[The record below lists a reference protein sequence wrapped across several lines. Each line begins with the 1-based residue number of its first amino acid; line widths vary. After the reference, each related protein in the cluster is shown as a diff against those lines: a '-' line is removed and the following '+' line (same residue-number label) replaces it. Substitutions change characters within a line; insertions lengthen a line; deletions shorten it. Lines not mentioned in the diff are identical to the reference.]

1 MHDALALSKGGSKT
15 KRTAEDMSAVSC
27 PLWTCGMVT
36 QTAWQGSNAEEHVQ
50 YDDDDDYDGIVS
62 HGCKR
67 QDRGMTPPWDDL
79 VAFANQRRL
88 GTVGSV
94 TDDLGSLWMEARAG
108 DLLFAGMLLS
118 VG

>member
-15 KRTAEDMSAVSC
+15 KRTASEMSAVSC

-50 YDDDDDYDGIVS
+50 YDDDYDYDGSVS

-79 VAFANQRRL
+79 VAFADRR
-88 GTVGSV
+88 GRGSVRSV
-94 TDDLGSLWMEARAG
+94 TDDLSSLGMDASAG